1 MSTTKPAVALVAVPG
16 RRRKMIELAQ
26 EIERRG
32 YAGLFCPSLGAN
44 MSLCEALAWNTT
56 TIPFCTAIAPI
67 YARTVSDFAASAAFM
82 HEVSAGRFSL
92 GIGIAHGPSH
102 VRMGVTPGKPL
113 ADTRSF
119 VERYAAQEATG
130 PQAPIVLAAMRKR
143 MVALAGEISHGVIFA
158 NACLSHMKTSLAAL
172 PEAKRNDPAFMIA
185 DMIPTCISDDLAAAK
200 AVNRRTLTSYAFLQ
214 NYRYY
219 WKEAGYEQEM
229 LDIEKAIDENRR
241 EDVPKMLTDRW
252 LEDVTLFGTA
262 NQVREKVEA
271 WQATGLRTVVL
282 VPSSAAGNQLV
293 AMQEMF
299 SAFG

>member
-1 MSTTKPAVALVAVPG
+1 MPAVALVAVPG

-44 MSLCEALAWNTT
+44 MSLCEALAWNTS

-113 ADTRSF
+113 ADTRGF
-119 VERYAAQEATG
+119 VERYLAQDGTG

-158 NACLSHMKTSLAAL
+158 NACYSHMPASLAAL
-172 PEAKRNDPAFMIA
+172 PAAKRDDPSFMIA
-185 DMIPTCISDDLAAAK
+185 DMIPTCISDDINAAK
-200 AVNRRTLTSYAFLQ
+200 AVNRRTLTSYAFLP
-214 NYRYY
+214 NYRNY

-229 LDIEKAIDENRR
+229 LDIERAIDEGRR
-241 EDVPKMLTDRW
+241 DDVPKMLTDRW

-262 NQVREKVEA
+262 NQVRDKVEA
-271 WQATGLRTVVL
+271 WEATGLRTVVL

-293 AMQEMF
+293 AMEEMF
-299 SAFG
+299 KAFG

>member
-26 EIERRG
+26 EIEHRG

-113 ADTRSF
+113 ADTRNF
-119 VERYAAQEATG
+119 VERYAAQEGTG

-200 AVNRRTLTSYAFLQ
+200 AVNRRTLTSYAFLP
-214 NYRYY
+214 NYRNY